1 MIKVRRSDKRAN
13 VQNYKHHHFEQ
24 AVIQVQT
31 PRNGSVPQW
40 QVPVT
45 CKRMGGKL
53 DYLRERGGL
62 HKPRLDHL
70 HLHLSFPGFTGEYGK
85 PLIEGIQLSIL
96 VLLFTLWYFL
106 LFTSFLYIN
115 HTEMVLGKHE
125 LEGKLGEESLLIKSG
140 VLRDENPL
148 DTSAEFHDFLLACR
162 RGDLRKCQE
171 LIGMG
176 VNINGKDKFDYTP
189 LIIASL
195 CGHYELVQLL
205 LESGALAERNTF
217 QGERCIYNALNDR
230 IRNLL
235 LQYDFSKSSDPY
247 VYWSSHISTLLGRP
261 NPQTADISLDAEA
274 RSFSLH
280 KFLLASR
287 TPYFRRKLQA
297 NPETASWKLSSTI
310 PVEAFQ
316 IAVRYIYLGDVP
328 RDLAPPGST
337 ATEEEVAKGLDRI
350 SKLLEIEQL
359 WEAILVGND
368 RRLARQ
374 RYQDEVARAL
384 GQVTDFFQQSV
395 LAHKMVVDTDRV
407 DDVRWRHDNSIFADV
422 LLRADEPSAEDSDGI
437 LLAADSASSGYTS
450 AGIPIG
456 PSHQAAASNGVRR
469 TRKSVLYPAHKA
481 MLIRSEYFDKMF
493 SGDFV
498 ESKKSE
504 HLHVIT
510 VDCSPPVLELI
521 LSFLYTENAACPLE
535 HALDLLY
542 AADMLFLD
550 SLKNKAAIAI
560 STLGSGTANALVD
573 RTHGANDNN
582 NDNTSTNTNTN
593 GRADSP
599 NKDISKAEPE
609 PEGQAEV
616 EPINIYDVI
625 HAAWDLRVQRLEEFA
640 ARYLAHRLEDYIDEP
655 DFHELIRESAD
666 RIRKREET
674 DTIELLDDI
683 RYYLSERFRLRFED
697 AGLEDMMDEEG
708 EMSADMVAALVNGSG
723 DVVAAAAEKSG
734 QQGDGEE
741 DKGEVMRTLD
751 GEAAEDEFA
760 SDAINYQILLHKI
773 DAMLEGLKLDA

>member
-1 MIKVRRSDKRAN
+1 MGIL
-13 VQNYKHHHFEQ
+13 HH
-24 AVIQVQT
+24 T
-31 PRNGSVPQW
+31 
-40 QVPVT
+40 
-45 CKRMGGKL
+45 
-53 DYLRERGGL
+53 
-62 HKPRLDHL
+62 
-70 HLHLSFPGFTGEYGK
+70 
-85 PLIEGIQLSIL
+85 
-96 VLLFTLWYFL
+96 
-106 LFTSFLYIN
+106 
-115 HTEMVLGKHE
+115 MVLGKHE

-261 NPQTADISLDAEA
+261 APNTTDISLDAETK
-274 RSFSLH
+274 SFNLH

-287 TPYFRRKLQA
+287 TPYFRRKLEA
-297 NPETASWKLSSTI
+297 APETASWKVSSTI

-316 IAVRYIYLGDVP
+316 IAVRYIYLGEVP

-337 ATEEEVAKGLDRI
+337 ATEEEVAKGLDKI

-374 RYQDEVARAL
+374 RYQDEVERAL
-384 GQVTDFFQQSV
+384 NQLGNFFQESV

-407 DDVRWRHDNSIFADV
+407 DEVRWKHDNSIFADI
-422 LLRADEPSAEDSDGI
+422 LLRADEAAGEESDGVP
-437 LLAADSASSGYTS
+437 ADSTSGYTTA

-456 PSHQAAASNGVRR
+456 PSSSSSQTNGAKKA
-469 TRKSVLYPAHKA
+469 RKSVLYPAHKA

-498 ESKKSE
+498 ESQKAE

-510 VDCSPPVLELI
+510 VDCTPAVLELI
-521 LSFLYTENAACPLE
+521 LSFLYTENAPCPLE

-560 STLGSGTANALVD
+560 STLGSGTANALID
-573 RTHGANDNN
+573 RTHNI
-582 NDNTSTNTNTN
+582 TS
-593 GRADSP
+593 
-599 NKDISKAEPE
+599 
-609 PEGQAEV
+609 EGNATTTEESVEVEV

-640 ARYLAHRLEDYIDEP
+640 ARYLAQRLEDYIDEP

-666 RIRKREET
+666 RITKREET

-697 AGLEDMMDEEG
+697 AGLEEMMDEDG
-708 EMSADMVAALVNGSG
+708 EISAQMVAALANGSA
-723 DVVAAAAEKSG
+723 DVVDGTVAAAAAAVNGAKKS
-734 QQGDGEE
+734 EN
-741 DKGEVMRTLD
+741 GEVEGGNEAVRTLD
-751 GEAAEDEFA
+751 GETAEDEFA
-760 SDAINYQILLHKI
+760 SDAINYQILLQKI
-773 DAMLEGLKLDA
+773 DAMLERLKLDA